1 MSITELEIVRFQD
14 GQIIDLRNAFDG
26 ETLAAQLSS

>member
-14 GQIIDLRNAFDG
+14 GKIIYLRNAFDSQ
-26 ETLAAQLSS
+26 TLAAQLTS